1 MFTRFI
7 DWRAFRGGNP
17 CVLCLRGNGARNIL
31 VKLAAAVTMVLSV
44 GTAIRYFGHPAFLK
58 ITGGFLPAVLLAVD
72 VIAAAVIF
80 YYTLIKFKKFKIA
93 FLELIQLAGILWFE
107 KGIGHA
113 IEARHDLLIDNFAL
127 IMVLIAGIIGSL
139 IAVFSLG
146 YMEEFQKEH
155 RDVQDR
161 RPFFLTG
168 VRSSSLS
175 SSCSCRPCSAW
186 SFPTIC

>member
-1 MFTRFI
+1 MCLPGLLI
-7 DWRAFRGGNP
+7 LAF
-17 CVLCLRGNGARNIL
+17 CLRGNGARNIL

-113 IEARHDLLIDNFAL
+113 IEARHDATC
-127 IMVLIAGIIGSL
+127 
-139 IAVFSLG
+139 
-146 YMEEFQKEH
+146 
-155 RDVQDR
+155 R
-161 RPFFLTG
+161 TG